1 MEFGELKEVDLR
13 EVWAHE
19 AHNFTPWLSE
29 NLGRLSKVIGIP
41 IDLDGTEV
49 AVEQFAADIVGHNPE
64 DGSRVLIENQLEGS
78 DHTHLGQILTY
89 LAASE
94 ARTII
99 WVAKNFAEPHLSAIR
114 WLNENTAEPFS
125 FFAIQ
130 VRVVQIADSPKV
142 PLFEVLQRP
151 SQWDRSLRDSIKS
164 GLSEMGE
171 FRRDFWACFTE
182 RHPGDGIAEGYAGSA
197 AWIPVESADLNLS
210 AYVAKSGVGL
220 CLRGA
225 FGEPHD
231 AVLARIQRYEK
242 ALRDE
247 LGVTI
252 GEGTNWGAFAYSIF
266 VKDSHDRENWP
277 AMADWLHDRIVD
289 YRRVLESD
297 SARAK

>member
-277 AMADWLHDRIVD
+277 AMTDWLHDRIVD